1 MMASFSDIIFV
12 ILLIR
17 DSKSSPDLVDTL
29 VAVEDDDVEAV
40 TDFGG
45 CNSAVVKVNE
55 RKSQL
60 DDTID
65 GKAINVLHLL
75 TV

>member
-1 MMASFSDIIFV
+1 MASFSDIIF
-12 ILLIR
+12 LIR
-17 DSKSSPDLVDTL
+17 DSKSSPDLANSLLDTL
-29 VAVEDDDVEAV
+29 VAVEGDDVEAV

-55 RKSQL
+55 RISQL

-65 GKAINVLHLL
+65 GNVINVIHLL